1 MSKISLFCT
10 SHPGACALLAVVL
23 CAAPPAL
30 QAQNSEGGG
39 QSTDL
44 ADEVIDAPAQE
55 EEPAALPALTVTGSN
70 LIGGDPSAKVFV
82 MTAEDIKRRGIS
94 SVEDIFRTLPWAYG
108 SITTQTNMAFGTDAA
123 DVDKNLG
130 ALGLGTS
137 TVNLRAL
144 GSANTLVL
152 KDGRR
157 LAGKAGDDD
166 NFLNLLNLPLAA
178 IDRVEIQLDGASAVY
193 GSDAIGGVVN
203 FITRKDYRGMSI
215 TARNEWSGTNADR
228 RNLDLVAGMSWDS
241 GNVSGTLSRYED
253 SPIDNTRLWTSSDYR
268 AEYGPEYDRRN
279 YNTGQ
284 PGVACD
290 WNGSLVYPGCSY
302 FNPARYQLISGSG
315 LGATIDDFTTDI
327 KPWDFVEPQNGADST
342 QEALTLDAEQYVTDD
357 LRIYAGLLISRR
369 ESDQNAGFGM
379 SNYLIP
385 ASNAYNPFGRTMVLS
400 YFPLYEVRNGDLP
413 WPYTTAETRQNEYHA
428 GLYWQLGD
436 SHELQLDFS
445 LGRTRKEALQSR
457 YDYGI
462 ASRGGAYNPDSA
474 AFYEAV
480 DSSDPA
486 VALNLFG
493 DGTAQ
498 GANFA
503 ELLTD
508 ALGPNLDF
516 TDRTTVKPMLRGEL
530 LEIWGGPIRYV
541 VGSEMERREVYSH
554 SLRWTE
560 SGLER
565 AYGRETRVGVEKPEV
580 KETGHFVELALP
592 LVNAQ
597 NAMPGIAA
605 LNLSLQG
612 RSQSHEYTGAFGGV
626 SSVRDFG
633 QPRDRTVWV
642 PGEGWQTAR
651 LSSWSWVDQG
661 TPSIVDEKRR
671 ETSVRLGIHYK
682 PVDQLTLRVSYAE
695 AYKPPNYGDLFD
707 INEPRNFNSLYIDPY
722 DPDGR
727 TGYIYLP
734 TVYSGGNPELQNE
747 TSDTTRVVLDWNP
760 PAAPG
765 LTLTADWS
773 KVEFVNKI
781 EYGSSVLYNYSEIAF
796 TLDNLVQRDANGYA
810 ISVRS
815 QTLNA
820 AEKVNE
826 SLDLYAEY
834 TFGTRVGDFY
844 PRLHYNRVLEEYF
857 VIVPGSEPV
866 TRVGTVRG
874 SNEYRIQA
882 SLSYLRG
889 PLAVDAFLTYIPGY
903 ENDRTGYCYEV
914 VGRCARLYSQ
924 APPLQVSSY
933 RTVDLTVT
941 YQFDNGLRLRGGG
954 RNIFDEELR
963 TVYDRI
969 PYDPTRYDA
978 RARVFFLEVN
988 YELGADW

>member
-1 MSKISLFCT
+1 MRMPKVNSFWLALALIAFCA
-10 SHPGACALLAVVL
+10 PLALLAQEDEL
-23 CAAPPAL
+23 AEIESDAEAL
-30 QAQNSEGGG
+30 Q
-39 QSTDL
+39 
-44 ADEVIDAPAQE
+44 QE
-55 EEPAALPALTVTGSN
+55 EAAVIADVTVTGSR

-82 MTAEDIKRRGIS
+82 LTAEDISRRGIS

-108 SITTQTNMAFGTDAA
+108 SITTQTNMAFGTDAS

-157 LAGKAGDDD
+157 MAGAAGDDD

-203 FITRKDYRGMSI
+203 FITRKDYRGMSV

-241 GNVSGTLSRYED
+241 GSVSGTLSRNED
-253 SPIDNTRLWTSSDYR
+253 KPIDNTKIWTSQDYR
-268 AEYGPEYDRRN
+268 AEYGPEYDRRS
-279 YNTGQ
+279 YDIGQ
-284 PGVACD
+284 PGVACE
-290 WNGSLVYPGCSY
+290 WNGSLFYPGCSY
-302 FNPARYQLISGSG
+302 FNPVRYQLRSGSG
-315 LGATIDDFTTDI
+315 AGATIDDFTTEI

-342 QEALTLDAEQYVTDD
+342 QEALTLDFEQYVTDD
-357 LRIYAGLLISRR
+357 LRVYAGLLISRR
-369 ESDQNAGFGM
+369 DSFQNFQSGM
-379 SNYLIP
+379 RNYLIP
-385 ASNAYNPFGRTMVLS
+385 ASNAYNPFGRTMVVN
-400 YFPLYEVRNGDLP
+400 YYPLRELQNGDLP
-413 WPYTTAETRQNEYHA
+413 WSYTESETRQNEYHA
-428 GLYWQLGD
+428 GFYWELGE
-436 SHELQLDFS
+436 SHQLQLDFS

-457 YDYGI
+457 SDYGV
-462 ASRGGAYNPDSA
+462 ASRGGIFNPDA
-474 AFYEAV
+474 TAFYAAV

-508 ALGPNLDF
+508 ALGPSQDF
-516 TDRTTVKPMLRGEL
+516 TDKTTIKPMLRGEL

-541 VGSEMERREVYSH
+541 VGSEIERREVYSH
-554 SLRWTE
+554 SLVWTE
-560 SGLER
+560 GGLDR
-565 AYGRETRVGVEKPEV
+565 AYGRETYVGVEQPEV
-580 KETGHFVELALP
+580 KETGHFAELALP

-597 NAMPGIAA
+597 NAMTGIAA
-605 LNLSLQG
+605 LNLSLQA

-633 QPRDRTVWV
+633 TPRERAVWV
-642 PGEGWQTAR
+642 PGEGWQTSR

-661 TPSIVDEKRR
+661 TPTIVDEKRR

-682 PVDQLTLRVSYAE
+682 PVDQITLRLSYAE

-707 INEPRNFNSLYIDPY
+707 INEPRNFTSLYIDPY

-727 TGYIYLP
+727 TGYVYLP
-734 TVYSGGNPELQNE
+734 TVYSGGNPDLENE
-747 TSDTTRVVLDWNP
+747 TSDTIRAVLDWNP
-760 PAAPG
+760 TPG

-773 KVEFVNKI
+773 KAEFVNKI
-781 EYGSSVLYNYSEIAF
+781 EYGSSVLYNYPEIAF
-796 TLDNLVQRDANGYA
+796 TLDNLVQRNADGYA
-810 ISVRS
+810 ISVRN

-834 TFGTRVGDFY
+834 TFSTRVGDFY
-844 PRLHYNRVLEEYF
+844 PRLHYNRVLDEYF
-857 VIVPGSEPV
+857 TIVPGSESV
-866 TRVGTVRG
+866 TRVGKTRG
-874 SNEYRIQA
+874 SNEYKIRA
-882 SLSYLRG
+882 SLSYVRG
-889 PLAVDAFLTYIPGY
+889 PLAVDAFLTYIPSY

-914 VGRCARLYSQ
+914 VGQCTRRYSQ
-924 APPLQVSSY
+924 APPLQVSSH

-941 YQFDNGLRLRGGG
+941 YQFDNGVRLRAGG

-988 YELGADW
+988 YELDADW

>member
-1 MSKISLFCT
+1 MLRFKVNRLWLASALIAFCM
-10 SHPGACALLAVVL
+10 PLALLAQEDEL
-23 CAAPPAL
+23 AEAESEAEAAQREEAL
-30 QAQNSEGGG
+30 ELAAQ
-39 QSTDL
+39 
-44 ADEVIDAPAQE
+44 
-55 EEPAALPALTVTGSN
+55 TVTGSH

-82 MTAEDIKRRGIS
+82 LTAEDIQRRGIS

-108 SITTQTNMAFGTDAA
+108 SITTQTNMAFGADAS

-157 LAGKAGDDD
+157 MAGAAGDDD

-203 FITRKDYRGMSI
+203 FITRKDYRGMSV

-228 RNLDLVAGMSWDS
+228 RNLDFTAGMSWDS
-241 GNVSGTLSRYED
+241 GNVSGTLSRNED
-253 SPIDNTRLWTSSDYR
+253 RPIDNTRIWTTSDYR
-268 AEYGPEYDRRN
+268 AEFGPEYDRRN

-284 PGVACD
+284 PGVACE
-290 WNGSLVYPGCSY
+290 WNGSLFYPGCSY
-302 FNPARYQLISGSG
+302 FDRTRYQLRSGSG
-315 LGATIDDFTTDI
+315 AGATIDDFSTDI
-327 KPWDFVEPQNGADST
+327 QPWDFVEPQNGADST
-342 QEALTLDAEQYVTDD
+342 QQALTLDFEQYVTDD
-357 LRIYAGLLISRR
+357 LRVYAGLLISRR
-369 ESDQNAGFGM
+369 DSFQNFQSGM
-379 SNYLIP
+379 SNYVIP
-385 ASNAYNPFGRTMVLS
+385 ASNAYNPFGRTMVVS
-400 YFPLYEVRNGDLP
+400 YYPLRELQNGDLP
-413 WPYTTAETRQNEYHA
+413 WSYTESETRQNEYHA
-428 GLYWQLGD
+428 GFYWELGE
-436 SHELQLDFS
+436 SHQLQLDFS
-445 LGRTRKEALQSR
+445 LGRTRKDARQSR
-457 YDYGI
+457 SDYYV
-462 ASRGGAYNPDSA
+462 ASRGGVFNPNA
-474 AFYEAV
+474 TAFYQAV

-508 ALGPNLDF
+508 ALGPSQDF
-516 TDRTTVKPMLRGEL
+516 TDKTTIKPMLRGEL

-541 VGSEMERREVYSH
+541 VGSEIESREVYSH

-560 SGLER
+560 GGLDR
-565 AYGRETRVGVEKPEV
+565 AYGRETYVGVEQPEV
-580 KETGHFVELALP
+580 KETGYFAELALP
-592 LVNAQ
+592 LVNAD
-597 NAMPGIAA
+597 NAMTGIAA
-605 LNLSLQG
+605 LNLSLQA
-612 RSQSHEYTGAFGGV
+612 RSQSHEYTGAYGGV
-626 SSVRDFG
+626 SSTRDFTT
-633 QPRDRTVWV
+633 PRESTVWV
-642 PGEGWQTAR
+642 PGEGWQTSR

-661 TPSIVDEKRR
+661 TPNLVDEKRR

-682 PVDQLTLRVSYAE
+682 PVDQITLRVSYAE

-707 INEPRNFNSLYIDPY
+707 IDEPRTFTSLYIDPY

-727 TGYIYLP
+727 TGYVYLP
-734 TVYSGGNPELQNE
+734 TLFSGGNPALENE

-760 PAAPG
+760 TPG

-781 EYGSSVLYNYSEIAF
+781 EYGSTVLYNYPEIAF
-796 TLDNLVQRDANGYA
+796 KLENLVQRDANGYA
-810 ISVRS
+810 VGVRN

-820 AEKVNE
+820 AQKINE

-834 TFGTRVGDFY
+834 TFRTRVGDFY
-844 PRLHYNRVLEEYF
+844 PRLHYNRVLDEYF
-857 VIVPGSEPV
+857 VIAPGSESV
-866 TRVGTVRG
+866 TRVGTGRG
-874 SNEYRIQA
+874 SNKYRIQA
-882 SLSYLRG
+882 TLSYLRG
-889 PLAVDAFLTYIPGY
+889 PLAVDGFVTYIPGY

-914 VGRCARLYSQ
+914 VGQCTRRYSQ

-933 RTVDLTVT
+933 TTVDLTVT
-941 YQFDNGLRLRGGG
+941 YQFDNGIRVRGGG

-978 RARVFFLEVN
+978 RGRVFFLEVN
-988 YELGADW
+988 YEMDADW

>member
-1 MSKISLFCT
+1 MQKFRLNRFWLAS
-10 SHPGACALLAVVL
+10 ALVVF
-23 CAAPPAL
+23 CAA
-30 QAQNSEGGG
+30 
-39 QSTDL
+39 
-44 ADEVIDAPAQE
+44 APLLAQE
-55 EEPAALPALTVTGSN
+55 EELAEEEEALALAAQTVTGSR

-82 MTAEDIKRRGIS
+82 LTAQDIQRRGIS

-108 SITTQTNMAFGTDAA
+108 SITTQTNMAFGPDAS

-157 LAGKAGDDD
+157 LAGAAGDDD

-203 FITRKDYRGMSI
+203 FITRKDYRGLSV

-228 RNLDLVAGMSWDS
+228 RTLDFAAGMSWDS
-241 GNVSGTLSRYED
+241 GNVSGTLSRTED
-253 SPIDNTRLWTSSDYR
+253 SPIDNTRIWTSSDYR
-268 AEYGPEYDRRN
+268 AEFGPEYDRRS
-279 YNTGQ
+279 YFTGQ
-284 PGVACD
+284 PGVACE
-290 WNGSLVYPGCSY
+290 WNNSLFYPGCD
-302 FNPARYQLISGSG
+302 FRDPTRYQLDSGSG

-327 KPWDFVEPQNGADST
+327 KPWDFVEPQNGADSE
-342 QEALTLDAEQYVTDD
+342 QNALTLDFEQYVTDD
-357 LRIYAGLLISRR
+357 LRVYAGLLISKR
-369 ESDQNAGFGM
+369 ESFQNFQSGM

-385 ASNAYNPFGRTMVLS
+385 ASNAYNPFGRTMVVS
-400 YFPLYEVRNGDLP
+400 YYPLRELQNGDLP
-413 WPYTTAETRQNEYHA
+413 WSYTTAETRQNEYHA
-428 GLYWQLGD
+428 GLYWELGD
-436 SHELQLDFS
+436 SHQLQLDFS
-445 LGRTRKEALQSR
+445 LGRTRKDSRQSR
-457 YDYGI
+457 SDYGA
-462 ASRGGAYNPDSA
+462 ASRGGVFNPDAA
-474 AFYEAV
+474 AFYQAV

-508 ALGPNLDF
+508 ALGPSQDF
-516 TDRTTVKPMLRGEL
+516 TDKRTIKPMLRGEL
-530 LEIWGGPIRYV
+530 LEIWGGRIRYV

-554 SLRWTE
+554 SLRWSD
-560 SGLER
+560 SGLGR
-565 AYGRETRVGVEKPEV
+565 AFGRETYIGVEKPEV
-580 KETGHFVELALP
+580 KETGYFAELALP

-597 NAMPGIAA
+597 NAMPAIAA
-605 LNLSLQG
+605 LNLSLQA

-626 SSVRDFG
+626 SSIRDFT
-633 QPRDRTVWV
+633 QARERVVWV
-642 PGEGWQTAR
+642 PGEGWQNSR
-651 LSSWSWVDQG
+651 LSSWSWVEQG
-661 TPSIVDEKRR
+661 TPNIVDEKRR
-671 ETSVRLGIHYK
+671 ETSIRLGIHYK

-707 INEPRNFNSLYIDPY
+707 IDEPRSFTSLYVDPY

-727 TGYIYLP
+727 TGYIFLP
-734 TVYSGGNPELQNE
+734 TLFSGGNPNLENE

-760 PAAPG
+760 PVAPG

-773 KVEFVNKI
+773 KAEFINKI
-781 EYGSSVLYNYSEIAF
+781 EYGSSILYNYAEIAF
-796 TLDNLVQRDANGYA
+796 TLDNLVQRNADGYA
-810 ISVRS
+810 VGVRN

-820 AEKVNE
+820 AQKINE
-826 SLDLYAEY
+826 TLDLYAEY
-834 TFGTRVGDFY
+834 TFSTRVGDFY
-844 PRLHYNRVLEEYF
+844 PRLHYNRVLDEYF
-857 VIVPGSEPV
+857 VIVPGSESV
-866 TRVGTVRG
+866 TRVGTGRG
-874 SNEYRIQA
+874 SNKYEIQA

-889 PLAVDAFLTYIPGY
+889 SLAVDGFVTYIPGY
-903 ENDRTGYCYEV
+903 ENDRTGRCTEA
-914 VGRCARLYSQ
+914 VGGCTRQYAQ
-924 APPLQVSSY
+924 APPLQVGSHT
-933 RTVDLTVT
+933 TVDLTVT
-941 YQFDNGLRLRGGG
+941 YQFDNGIRVRGGA

-988 YELGADW
+988 YELDADW

>member
-1 MSKISLFCT
+1 MNRFWLASALTVLCA
-10 SHPGACALLAVVL
+10 PLALLAQEDEL
-23 CAAPPAL
+23 TDAEAA
-30 QAQNSEGGG
+30 Q
-39 QSTDL
+39 
-44 ADEVIDAPAQE
+44 QE
-55 EEPAALPALTVTGSN
+55 EALVLEGMTVTGSR

-82 MTAEDIKRRGIS
+82 LTAEDISRRGIS

-108 SITTQTNMAFGTDAA
+108 SITSQTNMAFGTDAS

-157 LAGKAGDDD
+157 MAGSAGDDD

-203 FITRKDYRGMSI
+203 FITKKDYRGMSV

-228 RNLDLVAGMSWDS
+228 RNLDFVAGMSWDS
-241 GNVSGTLSRYED
+241 GNVSGTLSRNED
-253 SPIDNTRLWTSSDYR
+253 KPIDNTRIWTSSDYS
-268 AEYGPEYDRRN
+268 AEYGPEYDRRQ

-284 PGVACD
+284 PGVACE
-290 WNGSLVYPGCSY
+290 WNGSLFYPGCS
-302 FNPARYQLISGSG
+302 FFDRTTYQLRSGSG
-315 LGATIDDFTTDI
+315 LGATIDDFTTEI
-327 KPWDFVEPQNGADST
+327 QPWDFVEPQNGADST
-342 QEALTLDAEQYVTDD
+342 QEALTLDFEQYVTDD
-357 LRIYAGLLISRR
+357 LRVYAGLLISRR
-369 ESDQNAGFGM
+369 ESFQNFQSGM

-385 ASNAYNPFGRTMVLS
+385 ASNAYNPFGRTMVVN
-400 YFPLYEVRNGDLP
+400 YYPLRELQNGDLP
-413 WPYTTAETRQNEYHA
+413 WSYTESETRQNEYHA
-428 GLYWQLGD
+428 GFYWELGE
-436 SHELQLDFS
+436 SHQLQLDFS
-445 LGRTRKEALQSR
+445 LGRTRKDALQSR
-457 YDYGI
+457 SDYGV
-462 ASRGGAYNPDSA
+462 ASRGGVFNPDTT
-474 AFYEAV
+474 AFYAAV

-508 ALGPNLDF
+508 ALGPSQDF
-516 TDRTTVKPMLRGEL
+516 TDKTTIKPMLRGEL

-541 VGSEMERREVYSH
+541 VGSEVERREVYSH
-554 SLRWTE
+554 SLVWTE
-560 SGLER
+560 GGLDR
-565 AYGRETRVGVEKPEV
+565 AYGRETYVGVEKPEV
-580 KETGHFVELALP
+580 KETGYFAELALP

-597 NAMPGIAA
+597 NAMTGIAA
-605 LNLSLQG
+605 LNLSLQA

-626 SSVRDFG
+626 SSIRDFG
-633 QPRDRTVWV
+633 TPREREVWV

-651 LSSWSWVDQG
+651 LSSWSWVEQG
-661 TPSIVDEKRR
+661 TPNIVDEKRR

-682 PVDQLTLRVSYAE
+682 PVDQVTLRVSYAE

-707 INEPRNFNSLYIDPY
+707 IDEPRNFTSLYIDPY

-727 TGYIYLP
+727 TGYVFLP
-734 TVYSGGNPELQNE
+734 TVYSGGNPNLDNE
-747 TSDTTRVVLDWNP
+747 TSDTVRVVLDWNP
-760 PAAPG
+760 MPG

-773 KVEFVNKI
+773 KAEFVNKI
-781 EYGSSVLYNYSEIAF
+781 EYGSSVLYNYPEIAF
-796 TLDNLVQRDANGYA
+796 TLDNLVQRNADGYA
-810 ISVRS
+810 ISVRN

-826 SLDLYAEY
+826 SLDFYAEY
-834 TFGTRVGDFY
+834 TFSTRVGDFY
-844 PRLHYNRVLEEYF
+844 PRLHYNRVLDEYF
-857 VIVPGSEPV
+857 TIVPGSESV
-866 TRVGTVRG
+866 TRVGKTRG
-874 SNEYRIQA
+874 SNKYKIQA

-889 PLAVDAFLTYIPGY
+889 PLAVDGFVNYIPGY
-903 ENDRTGYCYEV
+903 ENDRTGYCLQV
-914 VGRCARLYSQ
+914 VGQCTRLYSQ

-933 RTVDLTVT
+933 TTVDLTVT
-941 YQFDNGLRLRGGG
+941 YQFDNGLRLRAGG

-978 RARVFFLEVN
+978 RARVFFLELN
-988 YELGADW
+988 YELEADW